1 MKIREW
7 GRLGEGEVYLKGV
20 YQSGHSLLFH
30 SPPALSPHFLA
41 TIVLSFSNVKQILS
55 SPGLLSFMIPHVCCG
70 ESRLSSGPSLV
81 PCFPSSGHTAALL
94 NPQMPSWLRAFEH
107 DTPPTKSMLAFLLC
121 PPANGPASQ
130 VLAPW
135 CGGVAPPTLCLATPS
150 MRMFRSHVCHS

>member
-107 DTPPTKSMLAFLLC
+107 LPKACFPSCFAHLQMAQRVKSWPPGVEEWLHQHSAWLL
-121 PPANGPASQ
+121 
-130 VLAPW
+130 L
-135 CGGVAPPTLCLATPS
+135 L
-150 MRMFRSHVCHS
+150 